1 MDPTSFNAMDANVDE
16 HLHVYKY
23 SHMMRHM
30 TYELPETGSGS
41 HWPFPSDKARQGGRS
56 QPEAA
61 DRICES
67 SSLLFADK

>member
-1 MDPTSFNAMDANVDE
+1 
-16 HLHVYKY
+16 
-23 SHMMRHM
+23 MMRHM

-67 SSLLFADK
+67 SSLLFVDK

>member
-1 MDPTSFNAMDANVDE
+1 
-16 HLHVYKY
+16 
-23 SHMMRHM
+23 MMRHM
-30 TYELPETGSGS
+30 TYELPETGSGT
-41 HWPFPSDKARQGGRS
+41 HWPFPSDKVHQGGRS